1 MPPISTKTDKPRDA
15 KKAVIRIMSYLAS
28 SRMLLVC
35 AVVLSLAGNVLALI
49 GPGLSGKAID
59 IIAEGKGN
67 VDIPKVF
74 CYAGLMLVFYIVS
87 AIMSYTLSVLMVR
100 VARRMAGEMRQ
111 EVFDKLMRLPVS
123 YFDKNQA
130 GDIISR
136 VSYDIDVIN
145 SSMATDVVQIISSL
159 VTIVFSLVMMF
170 LISKSLILVVFITL
184 PLSIVYTR
192 YIGRKTRPLFYRRS
206 KSYGALNGYTE
217 EMFSGYRTIRAYA
230 HEDGVIDRF
239 DDVNNEAAEAYY
251 EADYMATI
259 MGPGVGFINNLS
271 LALVAMAGAALYLYN
286 MITVGNISS
295 FILYSRKFSGP
306 VNEIANMF
314 NEVLSALAAAERV
327 FRLLDEAEETEDAE
341 DADRLTSV
349 RGDVV
354 FENVSFGYRDNKM
367 VLKDVNL
374 HAAPGKMIAIVG
386 PTGAGKTTIISLL
399 MRFYEINKGSIY
411 LDGRDIKDI
420 VRSDLRKA
428 FTMVLQDTWIFNGT
442 IRENIAYAKEDAGE
456 EEIIR
461 AAKAARLHSYI
472 MTLPD
477 GYDTVITGDG
487 SNISKGQKQ
496 LITIARAM
504 LDDSSLLILD
514 EATSNVDTRTEK
526 EIQKAMLALMKG
538 KTCFVIAHRLST
550 TENADLILVADK
562 GNIVEQ
568 GTHDSLLARKGVYYN
583 MYTSQYK

>member
-1 MPPISTKTDKPRDA
+1 MAPISTKTDKPRDA
-15 KKAVIRIMSYLAS
+15 WQAVIRAMTYLAS
-28 SRMLLVC
+28 GKALLVS
-35 AVVLSLAGNVLALI
+35 AVLLAVSGNIFALI
-49 GPGLSGKAID
+49 GPRLSGKAID
-59 IIAEGKGN
+59 VIAAGKGN

-74 CYAGLMLVFYIVS
+74 YYAGLMLIFYIVS
-87 AIMSYTLSVLMVR
+87 AIMSYTLSVIMVR

-111 EVFDKLMRLPVS
+111 EVFGKLMRLPVS

-145 SSMATDVVQIISSL
+145 SSVATDVVQIISSM

-170 LISKSLILVVFITL
+170 IISNRLIFVVFITL

-192 YIGRKTRPLFYRRS
+192 YIGRITRPLFFRRS

-217 EMFSGYRTIRAYA
+217 EMLSGYRTIRAYA
-230 HEDGVIDRF
+230 HEDGVIERF
-239 DDVNNEAAEAYY
+239 NDVNSEASDAYY
-251 EADYMATI
+251 EADYMAAL
-259 MGPGVGFINNLS
+259 MGPGVSFINNLS
-271 LALVAMAGAALYLYN
+271 LALVAMAGSILYLYN

-314 NEVLSALAAAERV
+314 NEILSALAAAERV
-327 FRLLDEAEETEDAE
+327 FRLLDETEEQEDNRNAKK
-341 DADRLTSV
+341 LTDVS
-349 RGDVV
+349 GDIV
-354 FENVSFGYRDNKM
+354 FDNVSFGYTDDKH
-367 VLKDVNL
+367 VLTDVNI
-374 HAAPGKMIAIVG
+374 HAEPGKVIAIVG

-399 MRFYEINKGSIY
+399 MRFYEISRGSIY
-411 LDGRDIKDI
+411 IDGTDINEI
-420 VRSDLRKA
+420 IRSDLRKA
-428 FTMVLQDTWIFNGT
+428 YTMVLQDTWIFNGT
-442 IRENIAYAKEDAGE
+442 IRENIAYAKEDATLE
-456 EEIIR
+456 EVIE

-477 GYDTVITGDG
+477 GYDTMITGDG

-526 EIQKAMLALMKG
+526 EIQKAMLTLMKG

-550 TENADLILVADK
+550 TENADLILVTDK

-568 GTHDSLLARKGVYYN
+568 GTHENLMAKKGVYYN